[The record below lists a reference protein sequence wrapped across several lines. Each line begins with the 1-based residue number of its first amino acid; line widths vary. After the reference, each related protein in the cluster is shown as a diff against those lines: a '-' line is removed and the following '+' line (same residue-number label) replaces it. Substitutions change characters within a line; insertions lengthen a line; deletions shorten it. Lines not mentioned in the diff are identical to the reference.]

1 MPFDL
6 ATLRA
11 TGEPRRILPDIRPLD
26 PQGSPI
32 KPVSVSRDVLA
43 YLAGPLY
50 PERQLA
56 WVTPDGVVEPLGFPS
71 RQFEAIDLSPDGRR
85 VAASRIEGG
94 TYGLWLYD
102 IARQTEE
109 KVEAPG
115 SNFRPRWSP
124 AGNFVTF
131 TGMRSGH
138 FDVWTLGLTDGMVRP
153 LIAEPY
159 DQLPEAVTSDGTRIV
174 LRDYLEDGSSGLRLR
189 RSTGRTNASGS
200 RGRPAA

>member
-1 MPFDL
+1 MPNSVAGL
-6 ATLRA
+6 MGV
-11 TGEPRRILPDIRPLD
+11 GEFARLPD
-26 PQGSPI
+26 
-32 KPVSVSRDVLA
+32 A
-43 YLAGPLY
+43 A
-50 PERQLA
+50 LA
-56 WVTPDGVVEPLGFPS
+56 WVTPDGVVELLGFPS

-115 SNFRPRWSP
+115 SNFGPRWSP

-138 FDVWTLGLTDGMVRP
+138 FDVWTLSLTGGSKLFYRRGEELV
-153 LIAEPY
+153 
-159 DQLPEAVTSDGTRIV
+159 AVT
-174 LRDYLEDGSSGLRLR
+174 
-189 RSTGRTNASGS
+189 
-200 RGRPAA
+200 